1 MAISLDL
8 KSLDL
13 KKLKSIN
20 PVQAG
25 GVLALLVALW
35 MAWQGFQISAA
46 YRLEAGAASARS
58 GLAEKLGPVTKLAI
72 AQMEARGARVG
83 VVAAL
88 QKGDLEAAKAAV
100 KEGWKEAEAVEIHA
114 PDLDAAYADPALFGY
129 GKLGLLETA
138 MQDRKTSL
146 RVVMDGGQASIGL
159 AMPLQQGETI
169 THLIYVRVSAAPL
182 VEPVLPA
189 APAGGYI
196 A

>member
-13 KKLKSIN
+13 KKIKSIN

-72 AQMEARGARVG
+72 AQMEAA
-83 VVAAL
+83 VVSPFTL
-88 QKGDLEAAKAAV
+88 T
-100 KEGWKEAEAVEIHA
+100 
-114 PDLDAAYADPALFGY
+114 PNRR
-129 GKLGLLETA
+129 
-138 MQDRKTSL
+138 M
-146 RVVMDGGQASIGL
+146 
-159 AMPLQQGETI
+159 
-169 THLIYVRVSAAPL
+169 
-182 VEPVLPA
+182 
-189 APAGGYI
+189 APAPRKPMPVTTCAAILAGSPF
-196 A
+196 